1 MLEGKTNAPLQQTCL
16 ALLGTCA
23 EGVHFYC
30 SSLTYPAISNCTIFP
45 FSVHCE
51 EVQETNITQT
61 KYKCDLCEYI
71 AKEPT
76 DVIWHHLECHF
87 EST

>member
-1 MLEGKTNAPLQQTCL
+1 MRY
-16 ALLGTCA
+16 
-23 EGVHFYC
+23 F
-30 SSLTYPAISNCTIFP
+30 FP
-45 FSVHCE
+45 FSAQCE
-51 EVQETNITQT
+51 TVQETDSSIPKT

-71 AKEPT
+71 SKEPT

>member
-1 MLEGKTNAPLQQTCL
+1 MAYAGPCILEKKLVKNFDFI
-16 ALLGTCA
+16 LLGNLLN
-23 EGVHFYC
+23 
-30 SSLTYPAISNCTIFP
+30 SAIQLCTILP
-45 FSVHCE
+45 FSAQCE
-51 EVQETNITQT
+51 TVQETDSTIPKT

-71 AKEPT
+71 SKEPT

>member
-1 MLEGKTNAPLQQTCL
+1 MAYAGPCILEKKLVKNFDFS
-16 ALLGTCA
+16 LLGILLN
-23 EGVHFYC
+23 
-30 SSLTYPAISNCTIFP
+30 SAIHIPLMHYFFP
-45 FSVHCE
+45 FSAQCE
-51 EVQETNITQT
+51 TVQETDSSITKT

-71 AKEPT
+71 SKEPT